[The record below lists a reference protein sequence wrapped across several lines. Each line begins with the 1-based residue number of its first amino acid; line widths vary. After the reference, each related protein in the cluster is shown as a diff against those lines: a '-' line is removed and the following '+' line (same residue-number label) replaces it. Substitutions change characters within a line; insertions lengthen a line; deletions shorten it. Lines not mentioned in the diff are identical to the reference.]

1 MQPSLALNVSEPRR
15 LGWDQPIGDT
25 ELLTEG
31 DAFGLLRE
39 DRIRSAVDDELA
51 NLFAQNHAAS
61 ARRTLQDH
69 ERQAAFV
76 QLEGR
81 TEPCNPAAHDNDV
94 DEVRGVDGID
104 AASRLAGVHSRARTS
119 DSRAPMNVGDV
130 LSDVVRR
137 NVAPAWR

>member
-61 ARRTLQDH
+61 AWRTLQEH

-76 QLEGR
+76 QLERGA
-81 TEPCNPAAHDNDV
+81 ESGNSAAHDDNV
-94 DEVRGVDGID
+94 NNVNNVDGVRID
-104 AASRLAGVHSRARTS
+104 AARRLAGVHSSARMI
-119 DSRAPMNVGDV
+119 DSR
-130 LSDVVRR
+130 
-137 NVAPAWR
+137 